1 MLDSLVTLLWS
12 KEYCNGRYTKVKTL
26 VDNDE
31 RKSREWFSSLVN
43 ANFFDITVL
52 DFNGEKSVE
61 YCVWENLCSNKIS
74 L

>member
-31 RKSREWFSSLVN
+31 RKSRE
-43 ANFFDITVL
+43 
-52 DFNGEKSVE
+52 
-61 YCVWENLCSNKIS
+61 
-74 L
+74 